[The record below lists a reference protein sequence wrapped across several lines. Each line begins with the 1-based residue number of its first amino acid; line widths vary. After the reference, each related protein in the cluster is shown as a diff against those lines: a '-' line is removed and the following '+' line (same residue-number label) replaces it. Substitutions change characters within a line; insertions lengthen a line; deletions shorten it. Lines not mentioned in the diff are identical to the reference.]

1 MLPAIRGKALA
12 TARKALATARTAL
25 MCAADELDRL
35 SDFDWRQVGQ
45 R

>member
-1 MLPAIRGKALA
+1 MLPAIRG
-12 TARKALATARTAL
+12 KALATARTAL

-35 SDFDWRQVGQ
+35 SDSDWRQVGQ